1 MNEDYP
7 KVSVIIPTYGG
18 SDSLIRAVESVLAQS
33 YCSFDVIVVDD
44 NNPNTRA
51 RKQTELMMQRYTQ
64 DFRVIY
70 IKHEHNKNGAAARN
84 TGAKFSESK
93 YLCLLDDDDIFLTNR
108 LLYQVEF
115 LENNPEYE
123 ACYCWRRQYGK
134 EICGKESGDLS
145 KSLLDLSFTPTT
157 SAIMISKKA
166 YDTLNGFDESYKR
179 HQDYEFLLRFFK
191 KYQMGYVPFILLEF
205 LGNEVDNQVYGKAL
219 YNLKKTFFEQFG
231 KEIDRID
238 VENPGFKKRTYAAH
252 FASAVIQL
260 IRKGNF
266 ILAIR
271 MYFIYGTKGGMEFWS
286 IFFKKTLSG
295 LFRKFRLS
303 NSM

>member
-1 MNEDYP
+1 MNKDYP

-64 DFRVIY
+64 DSRVIY

-123 ACYCWRRQYGK
+123 TC
-134 EICGKESGDLS
+134 
-145 KSLLDLSFTPTT
+145 
-157 SAIMISKKA
+157 
-166 YDTLNGFDESYKR
+166 
-179 HQDYEFLLRFFK
+179 
-191 KYQMGYVPFILLEF
+191 
-205 LGNEVDNQVYGKAL
+205 
-219 YNLKKTFFEQFG
+219 
-231 KEIDRID
+231 
-238 VENPGFKKRTYAAH
+238 
-252 FASAVIQL
+252 
-260 IRKGNF
+260 
-266 ILAIR
+266 
-271 MYFIYGTKGGMEFWS
+271 
-286 IFFKKTLSG
+286 
-295 LFRKFRLS
+295 
-303 NSM
+303 